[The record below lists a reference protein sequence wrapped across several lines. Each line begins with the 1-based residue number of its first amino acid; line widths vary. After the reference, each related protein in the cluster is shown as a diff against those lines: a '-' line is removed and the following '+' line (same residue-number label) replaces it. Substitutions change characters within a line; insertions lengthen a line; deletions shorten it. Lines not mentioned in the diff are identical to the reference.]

1 LPDDNFGLKDADF
14 WGDPLQPASSI
25 PDDGLYLAAPSA
37 VGLSKRDTLPLVV
50 RRAGL
55 MRDLS
60 SLPFPQRAILTAV
73 DLESNRLYANFALDT
88 DNEAE
93 EVFTVQDLEEMG
105 EGRMLQPYLLEAR
118 DRLNLPWQ
126 PAQLMVSVIL
136 RDKITNRRKVGL
148 GAEPGAYEDPAIAE
162 FIEKRRLK
170 SSPLPPWP
178 PAAGGGELPAY
189 GRMDGSPKV
198 PDKPGIVIS
207 GDRVTLWEKYAS
219 CRLYGAAKVTILKS
233 DLVNDKDRPERAV
246 VNVHLLLTGADDPTP
261 LTATLR
267 VPIFEQVEPGKAVP
281 VYFAVDLLELFNLPR
296 ETTTYF
302 LYAFSREAFAGSSPF
317 AFVTKDR
324 LPPGA

>member
-1 LPDDNFGLKDADF
+1 MADDNFGLKDADF
-14 WGDPLQPASSI
+14 WGDPLQPAGGI
-25 PDDGLYLAAPSA
+25 PEDGLHLAAPSA

-55 MRDLS
+55 MRELS
-60 SLPFPQRAILTAV
+60 SLPFPQRAVLTAV
-73 DLESNRLYANFALDT
+73 ELEGNRFYSGFALDA
-88 DNEAE
+88 DEDVE
-93 EVFTVQDLEEMG
+93 EVFTAQDLEEMG

-118 DRLNLPWQ
+118 EQLNLPWQ
-126 PAQLMVSVIL
+126 PARLLLGVIL
-136 RDKITNRRKVGL
+136 RDKISNRCKVGL

-178 PAAGGGELPAY
+178 RSAGDGGLPAY

-207 GDRVTLWEKYAS
+207 GDRVTLWEKNAS
-219 CRLYGAAKVTILKS
+219 CRIYGACKLTILKP

-261 LTATLR
+261 LTTTLR
-267 VPIFEQVEPGKAVP
+267 VPIFEQVEPGKSVA
-281 VYFAVDLLELFNLPR
+281 VYFAVDLLDLFNLQR

-317 AFVTKDR
+317 AFVTRDR
-324 LPPGA
+324 LP